1 MRTAI
6 TVSLITASM
15 FLSTAGVA
23 HANGASSCQSEWVKF
38 KSFFDKNGP
47 KIAKGVCQLF
57 AGDDA
62 AKAQKCVDD
71 FEKNKAKVDQIIN
84 KYNNTAGDSAWKTGP
99 RGLGED
105 RWKSGTLIA
114 QRTFAGAPVMS
125 DTYRLEL
132 IRTGGKAK
140 KAMRGT
146 VCFLDENGHAAAST
160 DFTIDKRRT
169 SFNRTFNNVAGLTP
183 VILLSKPLGTD
194 GHKYKIKG
202 ASGGEPEVVKKAR
215 KRAQAG
221 GANNS
226 NTCNN
231 PCPKGGKYDGANC
244 YIGSAPGGTKAFIY
258 HNNYYYT
265 PLPGNRCPLPGSGFD
280 GANCYVKPAPKGTK
294 PFIYANNW
302 YYKSCP

>member
-1 MRTAI
+1 MRKAI
-6 TVSLITASM
+6 TVSLITAAM
-15 FLSTAGVA
+15 FLSASGAA
-23 HANGASSCQSEWVKF
+23 HANAGACQSEWVKF

-57 AGDDA
+57 SGDDA

-71 FEKNKAKVDQIIN
+71 YEKNKAKVDQLIN

-105 RWKSGTLIA
+105 QWRSGTLIA

-132 IRTGGKAK
+132 IRTGGKAS

-146 VCFLDENGHAAAST
+146 VCFLDKDGRAAASA
-160 DFTIDKRRT
+160 DFSIDKRRT
-169 SFNRTFNNVAGLTP
+169 SFSRTFNKVAGLTP
-183 VILLSKPLGTD
+183 VILLSKPLGSN
-194 GHKYKIKG
+194 GHKYKIRG

-221 GANNS
+221 VGACS
-226 NTCNN
+226 N
-231 PCPKGGKYDGANC
+231 PCPKGGTYDGANC
-244 YIGSAPGGTKAFIY
+244 HMGRPPSGTKAFIY
-258 HNNYYYT
+258 RSNYYYT

-294 PFIYANNW
+294 PFVYANSW